1 MFGSGLVFVNPT
13 LSCPRGFF
21 PLCDAYHVVYGK
33 QKLKGIVSNHGAL
46 IWQCWLDVT
55 LKKGDKRTWEKKNRV
70 FFSL

>member
-46 IWQCWLDVT
+46 I
-55 LKKGDKRTWEKKNRV
+55 
-70 FFSL
+70 